1 MPIGGSASCSSKVW
15 PAMVTSPPMGTMAKV
30 RKAGMMVRYG
40 ASLKTNRSAWSGSR
54 SSLKNSLIP
63 SARVWAMPNG
73 PARLGPIRLCM
84 SEMTLRSNQIIS
96 MTDTIRAPKTTS
108 TLIRTMRSTTQPTP
122 LA

>member
-1 MPIGGSASCSSKVW
+1 M
-15 PAMVTSPPMGTMAKV
+15 
-30 RKAGMMVRYG
+30 
-40 ASLKTNRSAWSGSR
+40 KTNRSALSGIR

-63 SARVWAMPNG
+63 SASVWAMPNG

-96 MTDTIRAPKTTS
+96 MTDTMSAPNTTR
-108 TLIRTMRSTTQPTP
+108 TLTATMASTTQPTP

>member
-1 MPIGGSASCSSKVW
+1 
-15 PAMVTSPPMGTMAKV
+15 
-30 RKAGMMVRYG
+30 MMVRYG
-40 ASLKTNRSAWSGSR
+40 ASLNTNRSAWSGIR

-63 SARVWAMPNG
+63 SAMVWAMPKG

-108 TLIRTMRSTTQPTP
+108 TLMSTMRNTTQPTP
-122 LA
+122 LS